1 MSKDIYVV
9 VEQRNGNIQK
19 VTYELISEAT
29 KLAADLGEQVVA
41 VLMGY
46 KIADK
51 AQSLIHYGAQKV
63 LVLDA
68 PVLEHYTT
76 EPYVRGIEY
85 VIKNYE
91 PNIVLFG
98 ASSIGRDMAPRIAGR
113 VHTGLTADCT
123 RLDVEVSKYQEYL
136 RKATNL
142 PEEKIMALDTSDRNL
157 KMTRPAFGGNVMATI
172 VCRNYRPQMATVRP
186 GVMELGEKDTSRTGE
201 VVMVDA
207 GLTEADMNVE
217 ILDVVKQTKKAVDI
231 TDAKILVSGGR
242 GVGGPEGYN
251 PLRELAAELGVDV
264 SKLDVQG
271 RVMKADVLAAAGVGA
286 AAAPAAEAAAAVESN
301 DEKPVKVNP
310 LRRSI
315 AANMTNSWHT
325 SPRVTYTR
333 PVEVTA
339 MKDLRAKL
347 KDGLKEQG
355 IKLTYNHILMKV
367 VAKALTEFPDV
378 NASFA
383 DNMLTRHKHV
393 NMGLAVAKGDGLI
406 VPNVKNCEEKSLAQ
420 IAQETEAL
428 IEATRTGKLGMEDMT
443 GGTFTISSLG
453 PYGITSFSPIINQ
466 PELAILGVC
475 DMVDTPVV
483 RNGEIVIRTMMNLS
497 LTADHRVID
506 GVMASKF
513 LKRIAEL
520 LENPYMLLV

>member
-1 MSKDIYVV
+1 MATEVLMPKLGLTMTEGTIEEWKFKEGDTVKKGDILFSVATDKLTNDVEAEEDGVLLKILLPEGETAPCKSVIGWIGAAGEAVPDAAGAAAPAAAPAAAAPAAPTAHADRPAGAYV
-9 VEQRNGNIQK
+9 
-19 VTYELISEAT
+19 LAT
-29 KLAADLGEQVVA
+29 PYAKKLAKGKGYDLSLIPGTGPNGTVVA
-41 VLMGY
+41 
-46 KIADK
+46 K
-51 AQSLIHYGAQKV
+51 
-63 LVLDA
+63 
-68 PVLEHYTT
+68 
-76 EPYVRGIEY
+76 
-85 VIKNYE
+85 
-91 PNIVLFG
+91 
-98 ASSIGRDMAPRIAGR
+98 
-113 VHTGLTADCT
+113 
-123 RLDVEVSKYQEYL
+123 DVESFVAGPKTS
-136 RKATNL
+136 
-142 PEEKIMALDTSDRNL
+142 PMA
-157 KMTRPAFGGNVMATI
+157 
-172 VCRNYRPQMATVRP
+172 
-186 GVMELGEKDTSRTGE
+186 
-201 VVMVDA
+201 
-207 GLTEADMNVE
+207 
-217 ILDVVKQTKKAVDI
+217 
-231 TDAKILVSGGR
+231 AK
-242 GVGGPEGYN
+242 
-251 PLRELAAELGVDV
+251 LAAELGVDV
-264 SKLDVQG
+264 SKLDVNG

-286 AAAPAAEAAAAVESN
+286 AAPAEAAAAESN

-333 PVEVTA
+333 PVDVTA
-339 MKDLRAKL
+339 MKELRAKL

-420 IAQETEAL
+420 IAKETEGL
-428 IEATRTGKLGMEDMT
+428 IEATRSGKVQMEDIT
-443 GGTFTISSLG
+443 GATFTISSLG
-453 PYGITSFSPIINQ
+453 PYGITNFSPIINQ

-483 RNGEIVIRTMMNLS
+483 RNGEIVIRPMMNLC

-506 GVMASKF
+506 GVMGSKF
-513 LKRIAEL
+513 LKRICEL

>member
-1 MSKDIYVV
+1 MATEVLMPKLGLTMTEGTIEEWKYKEGDAVKKGDILFSVATDKLTNDVECEEDGTLLKILLPEGETAPCKSVIAWIGQPGEAIPDASGAAAPAAAAPAAPTAHADRPAGAYV
-9 VEQRNGNIQK
+9 
-19 VTYELISEAT
+19 LAT
-29 KLAADLGEQVVA
+29 PYAKKLAKEKGYDLSQIPGTGPNGTVVA
-41 VLMGY
+41 
-46 KIADK
+46 K
-51 AQSLIHYGAQKV
+51 
-63 LVLDA
+63 
-68 PVLEHYTT
+68 
-76 EPYVRGIEY
+76 
-85 VIKNYE
+85 
-91 PNIVLFG
+91 
-98 ASSIGRDMAPRIAGR
+98 
-113 VHTGLTADCT
+113 
-123 RLDVEVSKYQEYL
+123 DVENFVAGPKTS
-136 RKATNL
+136 
-142 PEEKIMALDTSDRNL
+142 PMA
-157 KMTRPAFGGNVMATI
+157 
-172 VCRNYRPQMATVRP
+172 
-186 GVMELGEKDTSRTGE
+186 
-201 VVMVDA
+201 
-207 GLTEADMNVE
+207 
-217 ILDVVKQTKKAVDI
+217 
-231 TDAKILVSGGR
+231 AK
-242 GVGGPEGYN
+242 
-251 PLRELAAELGVDV
+251 LAAELGVDV

-443 GGTFTISSLG
+443 GGTISSLG
-453 PYGITSFSPIINQ
+453 LYGITSFSPIINQ

>member
-1 MSKDIYVV
+1 MALEILMPKLGLTMTEGTIEEWKFKEGDAVKKGDVLFSVATDKLTNDVEAEADGILLKILLPEGETASCKAVIGYIGQAGEVV
-9 VEQRNGNIQK
+9 PTAGENKIEAPEETRSDNIGIQAEK
-19 VTYELISEAT
+19 TDTRAP
-29 KLAADLGEQVVA
+29 G
-41 VLMGY
+41 
-46 KIADK
+46 
-51 AQSLIHYGAQKV
+51 
-63 LVLDA
+63 A
-68 PVLEHYTT
+68 PVLASPAAKKLAKEK
-76 EPYVRGIEY
+76 GIDL
-85 VIKNYE
+85 V
-91 PNIVLFG
+91 
-98 ASSIGRDMAPRIAGR
+98 SIPGTGPKGRI
-113 VHTGLTADCT
+113 TLE
-123 RLDVEVSKYQEYL
+123 DVEAYL
-136 RKATNL
+136 AKPQPAEGEAGQKTS
-142 PEEKIMALDTSDRNL
+142 PMA
-157 KMTRPAFGGNVMATI
+157 
-172 VCRNYRPQMATVRP
+172 
-186 GVMELGEKDTSRTGE
+186 
-201 VVMVDA
+201 
-207 GLTEADMNVE
+207 
-217 ILDVVKQTKKAVDI
+217 
-231 TDAKILVSGGR
+231 AK
-242 GVGGPEGYN
+242 
-251 PLRELAAELGVDV
+251 LAAELGVDV

-271 RVMKADVLAAAGVGA
+271 RVMKADVLAAAAPA
-286 AAAPAAEAAAAVESN
+286 AAAPAAAAPAQGSN
-301 DEKPVKVNP
+301 DLPPVKVNP

-315 AANMTNSWHT
+315 AANMSASWAT
-325 SPRVTYTR
+325 SPRVTYTH
-333 PVEVTA
+333 PVDVTA

-453 PYGITSFSPIINQ
+453 PYGITNFSPIINQ

-483 RNGEIVIRTMMNLS
+483 RDGQIVIRSMMNLC

-513 LKRIAEL
+513 LKRICEL
-520 LENPYMLLV
+520 LENPYLLLT